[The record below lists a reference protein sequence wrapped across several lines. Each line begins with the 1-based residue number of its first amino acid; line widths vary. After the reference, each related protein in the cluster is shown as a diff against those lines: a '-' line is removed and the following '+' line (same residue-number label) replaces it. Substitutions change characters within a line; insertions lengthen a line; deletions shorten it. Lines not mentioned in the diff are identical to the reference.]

1 MMNKI
6 GIIGDGHVGSTVAHQ
21 LIVAGLVDDLVLIDE
36 NEGKVKADALDFE
49 DAMANL
55 HHHTNIT
62 VNDYSALGNA
72 DIIISAMGNIK
83 LSAKDRFGELRYNK
97 PRMAAVTD
105 GIKKS
110 GFNGIIICISNPVDV
125 ITGLYQELTGLPKN
139 HVFGTGTL
147 LDTARMKRAV
157 GKKTG
162 VDPRSVIGFTL
173 GEHGDSQFTAWSTV
187 KVLEKPFIET
197 AKNNSW
203 SLAEMNEEIKQGGY
217 TVYAGK
223 QYTNFGIAAAAV
235 RLVEAVLSDSR
246 TEMPVSNYQE
256 EYGTYM
262 SYPAVIGRDGIVQKV
277 ELNLTDAEKK
287 QLKQTAET
295 IKKKAQKEI

>member
-1 MMNKI
+1 MMSKI
-6 GIIGDGHVGSTVAHQ
+6 GIIGDGHVGCTVAHQ
-21 LIVAGLVDDLVLIDE
+21 LIVSGLVDDLVLIDE

-55 HHHTNIT
+55 HYHANIT
-62 VNDYSALGNA
+62 VNDYAALGDA

-197 AKNNSW
+197 AKKNSW
-203 SLAEMNEEIKQGGY
+203 SLDEMNEEIKQGGY

-223 QYTNFGIAAAAV
+223 QYTNFGISAAAV

-262 SYPAVIGRDGIVQKV
+262 SYPAVVGRDGIVQKV
-277 ELNLTDAEKK
+277 ELNLTDEEKK
-287 QLKQTAET
+287 QLKQTADT
-295 IKKKAQKEI
+295 IKEKAKKEI

>member
-1 MMNKI
+1 MNKI
-6 GIIGDGHVGSTVAHQ
+6 GIIGDGHVGCTVAHQ
-21 LIVAGLVDDLVLIDE
+21 LIVSGLVDDLVLIDE

-55 HHHTNIT
+55 HYHANIT
-62 VNDYSALGNA
+62 VNDYAALGDA

-97 PRMAAVTD
+97 PRMTAVTD

-197 AKNNSW
+197 AKKNSW
-203 SLAEMNEEIKQGGY
+203 SLDEMNEEIKQGGY

-262 SYPAVIGRDGIVQKV
+262 SYPAVVGRDGIVQKV
-277 ELNLTDAEKK
+277 ELNLTDEEKK

-295 IKKKAQKEI
+295 IKEKAKKEI